1 MSIVDTLANYGN
13 AAYPMGVDW
22 ASQAQQ
28 YPTWQASIAAYRA
41 GTGYGYFADLV
52 QASQSVRL
60 YMTSIG
66 IDPMRATK
74 STYDDGVDA
83 TEANIALNRD
93 MIEKALAAGNGVS
106 TVLATPVIFS
116 GMQLRAFLDGH
127 MALLYTNYLLHQTG
141 MIFQLGMTDQA
152 IKDHADAVCRGY
164 RQMKALADTG
174 VLEPLRPAAG
184 VTGLGDGGLSLGVG
198 VLIGVGVLGALVILC
213 AAIVLAGYLS
223 ASLVMAYMACND
235 LIASGNPSAEA
246 FCEKALKPNM
256 EIVKALD
263 PMEKVKPLLDTLFFY
278 GALGLG
284 AYAVITFLP
293 VIVSQVGESKRR
305 WKEYA

>member
-74 STYDDGVDA
+74 STYDDGVQA
-83 TEANIALNRD
+83 TDANIQINRD

-106 TVLATPVIFS
+106 AVLATPVIFS
-116 GMQLRAFLDGH
+116 GMQLRAFLQGH
-127 MALLYTNYLLHQTG
+127 MALLYTGYLLHQTG

-198 VLIGVGVLGALVILC
+198 VLIGIGVLVALMIIC
-213 AAIVLAGYLS
+213 AALVLAGYLVS
-223 ASLVMAYMACND
+223 VNVMAYLACRD
-235 LIASGNPSAEA
+235 LVLTNNPAAVS
-246 FCEKALKPNM
+246 FCEKATKPDPD
-256 EIVKALD
+256 IVNGLSPAKQL
-263 PMEKVKPLLDTLFFY
+263 KPLLDNLFFY

-284 AYAVITFLP
+284 AYALVTFLP
-293 VIVSQVGESKRR
+293 VIVSQTSEARRR
-305 WKEYA
+305 WA